1 MAEKGQSKVKQ
12 LFTEI
17 KTHWNKPKPGNY
29 VPYKEYLSILIGSG
43 SNYAGSKILEYI
55 AFGAGCYLMM
65 YHYKL
70 PYITYSVIG
79 LINMPLGYL
88 WAILWWIVSD
98 NLGFL
103 PKKTEKK
110 LYGVY
115 IGAALLGLFMIFFD
129 LI

>member
-1 MAEKGQSKVKQ
+1 MAENQSKVKQ

-17 KTHWNKPKPGNY
+17 KTHWKKPAPGKY
-29 VPYKEYLSILIGSG
+29 VPYKEYLSIFAGVG
-43 SNYAGSKILEYI
+43 SNYAGSKTLEYI
-55 AFGAGCYLMM
+55 AFAASCYLMM

-70 PYITYSVIG
+70 PYVTYSVIG

-110 LYGVY
+110 L
-115 IGAALLGLFMIFFD
+115 
-129 LI
+129 